1 MTEFEAQSSIQELT
15 APRYSYAEA
24 DHVAHVTPGTTKRW
38 ITGYSE
44 IPAVGEAVYRPP
56 VTSTSATKVKELGIS
71 FLDLVEVAAIGALK
85 EQGFSLRGIRQIVA
99 NCQETLDVP
108 RPLVSIKF
116 KTDGR
121 EIFVPHGDQLMEVGM
136 RKAQLAW
143 AEVLDPFLD
152 TIDYT
157 KDPHGVARRWWPL
170 GRAESVMVDP
180 RYAFGLPAVASSG
193 VRTEIIL
200 ERFRAKD
207 TVEQIARD
215 FGVKPIDVER
225 ALQFEYQSA
234 A

>member
-1 MTEFEAQSSIQELT
+1 MTEFEAQPSIHELT

-38 ITGYSE
+38 IIGYPE
-44 IPAVGEAVYRPP
+44 IAAAGEAVIALQLRRPAP
-56 VTSTSATKVKELGIS
+56 RKHRSR
-71 FLDLVEVAAIGALK
+71 DLLPRSDRGCGDRCAEGK
-85 EQGFSLRGIRQIVA
+85 GFSLRGIRQIVS
-99 NCQETLDVP
+99 NCQEILDVP
-108 RPLVSIKF
+108 RPLVSLKF

-121 EIFVPHGDQLMEVGM
+121 EIFVPHGDQLMEVGT

-180 RYAFGLPAVASSG
+180 RYAFGLPAVAGSG

-215 FGVKPIDVER
+215 FRVKPIDVER